1 MNSKIPAFL
10 TEKNNIVKLLIFTAV
25 FCMVF
30 INLYKPFGSSY
41 WKEYTQTQFFL
52 VSGLIVL
59 SGVGI
64 IALSRFIMYKSTR
77 KNTLTYWQFII
88 WLLIEFTVIS
98 LTYSFITK
106 FGFKVGQD
114 FMVLFSWVFLYTV
127 LILTIPYILSWLYFA
142 LRDAEKVIQQMASEE
157 NFVDLGSEKNDLI
170 NFKDDKGVLKLSVAL
185 SNILYIESADNY
197 VEIYY
202 LKKGRV
208 SHFMLRNTLKLIE
221 ELYGNSV
228 IMRCHRSYMVNLKN
242 VKVLRKDKDGLLL
255 ELDIDGVPD
264 IPVSKSYTEKIL
276 EVFSSFYPE

>member
-77 KNTLTYWQFII
+77 KNTLTYWQFMI

-114 FMVLFSWVFLYTV
+114 FIVLFSWVFLYTV
-127 LILTIPYILSWLYFA
+127 LILTIPYIVSWLYFA

-202 LKKGRV
+202 LKKGKV

-221 ELYGNSV
+221 ELYGSSV
-228 IMRCHRSYMVNLKN
+228 IMRCHRSYMVNIKN

>member
-88 WLLIEFTVIS
+88 WLLVEFTVIS

-127 LILTIPYILSWLYFA
+127 LILTIPYIVSWLYFA

-170 NFKDDKGVLKLSVAL
+170 NFKDDKGILKLSVAL

>member
-88 WLLIEFTVIS
+88 WLLVEFTVIS